1 MTAINIVLND
11 AAGTPVAHT
20 FVPIG
25 LDGNTFW
32 WEDQSAAS
40 VIGNWKISAKIQ
52 RPSVAQ
58 AGQNSKD
65 RMYRVTVGLHEPILE
80 TLGNSTISGIPAAP
94 TVSYIPRVVNEF
106 VMAERSTLANRKDL
120 RKMNSNLLDE
130 AQMVAAI
137 ENLVFSA

>member
-1 MTAINIVLND
+1 L
-11 AAGTPVAHT
+11 GT
-20 FVPIG
+20 
-25 LDGNTFW
+25 
-32 WEDQSAAS
+32 
-40 VIGNWKISAKIQ
+40 
-52 RPSVAQ
+52 
-58 AGQNSKD
+58 
-65 RMYRVTVGLHEPILE
+65 
-80 TLGNSTISGIPAAP
+80 STISGIPAAP